1 MERKESKCYFIW
13 KKKKPVIFDET
24 FLLTFYK
31 NKFAKSYE
39 TNLWQ
44 CQSKLNMTIK
54 KKKKKRRLR
63 WANYFVQRCC
73 RGDAL
78 FCQEKRSPFDNGNP
92 VKTQTTLHTR
102 QAWSN
107 NYIYEGFIHVII
119 IIFALTR
126 SCRCIGMFFQAY
138 HTRLEQRLYF
148 IFFFSQW
155 QGSTLL
161 RFSLVS
167 LTPRVSFYLTSM
179 QKAST
184 FALIWQWLIAPSV
197 WAAR

>member
-1 MERKESKCYFIW
+1 MKLFCWHFTRINLLNLMKQISGSVNQNWIW
-13 KKKKPVIFDET
+13 
-24 FLLTFYK
+24 LL
-31 NKFAKSYE
+31 
-39 TNLWQ
+39 
-44 CQSKLNMTIK
+44 K

-148 IFFFSQW
+148 IFFSPS
-155 QGSTLL
+155 GKVP
-161 RFSLVS
+161 RCCVS
-167 LTPRVSFYLTSM
+167 LWCHWPPV
-179 QKAST
+179 
-184 FALIWQWLIAPSV
+184 
-197 WAAR
+197 